1 MNDNGLEEVRLDCK
15 VRINCDMCES
25 EKPAV
30 DLLEEIVYVSY
41 KLKEK
46 IFAEV

>member
-1 MNDNGLEEVRLDCK
+1 MLLRLIFGNELEKEV
-15 VRINCDMCES
+15 N
-25 EKPAV
+25 
-30 DLLEEIVYVSY
+30 LLEEIVYVPY